1 MTNKYEMM
9 RSIEELS
16 VWFNFDFDDVM
27 MRRPLS
33 TDSFNAKI
41 NAFIFKIARR
51 KKVKLPHDDKI

>member
-9 RSIEELS
+9 KSCPFGSI
-16 VWFNFDFDDVM
+16 VVVM
-27 MRRPLS
+27 MRPLS

-51 KKVKLPHDDKI
+51 KKVKLPPTFKYLYMEL